1 MGPRHAWLAVVGGS
15 LLLCACGSEW
25 DEPIG
30 STSLR
35 VAHPGP
41 WVIPEAT
48 SLIGDS
54 QTIEYTSAGP
64 WVGESGCS
72 GSLTPGAGI
81 LREYLYEHF
90 AQTPHIGGYSCRS
103 INGDDTM
110 MSVHGTGRALD
121 VMIPL
126 DGDEADNDLGDP
138 VGNFLIEN
146 AQAIGIQYIIWD
158 LWTWRGDRDPG
169 AKDKAYGGA
178 HPHHDHLH
186 IELSVA
192 ASENTTLWFVDQVT
206 PPAIEGC
213 DPVPAEGGIID
224 DTSACFRTFG
234 SADYWRVEEGVG
246 YDDRM
251 LWTNA
256 FEADSPSNW
265 ARWHLSFDQ
274 AGTYELELFLD
285 PAFAV
290 ADGVRYDVSFG
301 GETETI
307 YVDQSSAEGWH
318 SLGSFDFDEGLDQ
331 HVDVFDDQP
340 GPVPDDQHIAVDAIR
355 LTGEGQPPPDDPG
368 NPFDPPGLSPNDPS
382 DPSATGLTGDNEGCG
397 CRLAGGHG
405 NERNAGAAVWL
416 ALLACG
422 WLRRRRS

>member
-1 MGPRHAWLAVVGGS
+1 MDCRHARLAVVGAS
-15 LLLCACGSEW
+15 LLLSGCTS
-25 DEPIG
+25 DQQEPIG
-30 STSLR
+30 STTLR
-35 VAHPGP
+35 LAHPGP
-41 WVIPEAT
+41 WVIPAAT
-48 SLIGDS
+48 LLIGDS
-54 QTIEYTSAGP
+54 QTIDYTGGGP

-90 AQTPHIGGYSCRS
+90 PQTPHIGGYSCRS

-121 VMIPL
+121 VMIPV
-126 DGDEADNDLGDP
+126 DADEADNDLGDP
-138 VGNFLIEN
+138 VGNFFIEN

-158 LWTWRGDRDPG
+158 LWTWRGDREAGD
-169 AKDKAYGGA
+169 KDRPYGGA

-192 ASENTTLWFVDQVT
+192 ASENTTLWFADQVT
-206 PPAIEGC
+206 PPAIDGC
-213 DPVPAEGGIID
+213 DPVAAEGGIVD
-224 DTSACFRTFG
+224 DTSPCFRAFG

-246 YDDRM
+246 YDDRL

-256 FEADSPSNW
+256 FESDEPGNW
-265 ARWHLSFDQ
+265 GRWHLSFDQ
-274 AGTYELELFLD
+274 AGTYEVELFLD

-290 ADGVRYDVSFG
+290 AESVRYDVSFS

-307 YVDQSSAEGWH
+307 HVDQSSAEGWY

-340 GPVPDDQHIAVDAIR
+340 GPVADDQHIAVDAIR
-355 LTGEGQPPPDDPG
+355 LTGEGEPPPDDPG
-368 NPFDPPGLSPNDPS
+368 NPFDPPELSPQDPS
-382 DPSATGLTGDNEGCG
+382 DPSATGITGDDEGCS
-397 CRLAGGHG
+397 CRLAGGRG
-405 NERNAGAAVWL
+405 DERDSGAALWLTLL
-416 ALLACG
+416 ALG
-422 WLRRRRS
+422 WLGRRRG